1 MDASTLR
8 ASLHAC
14 RGYLEDLPADAW
26 SADVPFMKLT
36 VSGTVLHIAQ
46 CMLWYSVDLSAGPP
60 ELPTVEIQVKTD
72 VSPGDAVRT
81 LTTAGLL
88 LAAAVDAAGPDARA
102 WHPAGLADPSGVA
115 AMGCDEL
122 LVHTG
127 DIATAL
133 DVPFEPPT
141 EPAEATLR
149 RLFPWAAADVRPW
162 PELLWANDRMDL
174 PDRPRPGSGW
184 VWHCAPLSE
193 WDGQIP
199 AWAG

>member
-1 MDASTLR
+1 MDGTTLR
-8 ASLHAC
+8 AALAAC
-14 RGYLEDLPADAW
+14 TEFLDDLPEDAW
-26 SADVPFMKLT
+26 AADVPFMKQT

-60 ELPTVEIQVKTD
+60 ELGSVEIQVKTD
-72 VSPGDAVRT
+72 VSPPDAVRT
-81 LTTAGLL
+81 VTTAGRL
-88 LAAAVDAAGPDARA
+88 LAAAVDAAPADARA

-133 DVPFEPPT
+133 NVPFQPPN
-141 EPAEATLR
+141 PLAEATLR
-149 RLFPWAAADVRPW
+149 RLFPWAPDVEAW
-162 PELLWANDRMDL
+162 PGLLWANDRTDL
-174 PDRPRPGSGW
+174 PEHPRPGSGW

-193 WDGQIP
+193 WDGQVP
-199 AWAG
+199 VWAQ